1 MGGGLPKTTNWWGAF
16 VIGLAGTIL
25 VTGIAPV
32 MVTSLGAA
40 AIPSIFIITVSGYL
54 LCLFLAELSAMMP
67 DRSGG
72 SPAYAYPAFK
82 DRWPR
87 FAEHVNG
94 FTAWAYW
101 LGWFPVGPLNMILAS
116 FYIVNRFKLWTA
128 GFTPIHTQIAWW
140 TLGISIGGLLLL
152 IPAIR
157 GLRFG
162 TFFATTLALLS
173 MIPLTFLAI
182 SWIFHPRGRPLQLT
196 ALPGSRRRRLLRQ
209 PLRPRL
215 VHDLHRVRVPAD
227 LERDRDGGGRLLHR
241 RDEEPRPRRQDRDE
255 PRGCLRC
262 LHLHADPDRVRDRDR
277 DQGARQ
283 RRARRPEDD
292 LRQFR
297 LEGLR
302 RRGGSNVLDWLI
314 AIMLILALILS
325 ALNAITG
332 TARSLHQMSMDGQFP
347 RFFQHT
353 NHHGVPDRSMMFNI
367 VCMIIVVFFGGA
379 VEIYTFSNVGYLA
392 SFVPVLVGYYLLRKD
407 RPNVRR
413 PFKLPEWMKYLALA
427 LAAFYTFIYF
437 YGGITY
443 AQCACSQ
450 AGHSTLPY
458 YFIGWACSRRT
469 CRCTGGASAT
479 MTSGATA
486 PMTIGRSRR
495 PRSRAVRPVSVAPPG
510 CAVSPSTE
518 PPDPRRLDRAH
529 PARLRGSGDSR
540 RGDRVRR
547 RLAGPGGRV
556 RFSIARVHGTAFGFP
571 SPGLLPTKSEWQEQR
586 DLVARGQALRKGLQ
600 AEGEVVGT
608 REAAARICS
617 RPSGRCDAIVMAADP
632 AQPRG
637 RRLHVDTGALPGAPK
652 ARSRCTWSAKTVSP
666 HPARGARSARA

>member
-1 MGGGLPKTTNWWGAF
+1 MESTAAGHDELDYVGGGLPKTTNWWGAF

-87 FAEHVNG
+87 FAEHING

-116 FYIVNRFKLWTA
+116 FYIVNRFSLSTA

-140 TLGISIGGLLLL
+140 TLVISIGGLLLLL

-162 TFFATTLALLS
+162 TVFATTLAMLS
-173 MIPLTFLAI
+173 MIPLTFLTIYIA
-182 SWIFHPRGRPLQLT
+182 FAFLLT
-196 ALPGSRRRRLLRQ
+196 WNVIAMEAAACYIGETRNP
-209 PLRPRL
+209 
-215 VHDLHRVRVPAD
+215 
-227 LERDRDGGGRLLHR
+227 DRDAKIAMNLEGAYGVFIYTLIPIAFVIVIGTKALGNVAL
-241 RDEEPRPRRQDRDE
+241 
-255 PRGCLRC
+255 
-262 LHLHADPDRVRDRDR
+262 ADPKTIFVNFASKVF
-277 DQGARQ
+277 GAG
-283 RRARRPEDD
+283 A
-292 LRQFR
+292 
-297 LEGLR
+297 
-302 RRGGSNVLDWLI
+302 GSNVLNWLI

-347 RFFQHT
+347 KFFQHT

-458 YFIGWACSRRT
+458 YFAGFAVLAAYLPLYWWRKRDDVK
-469 CRCTGGASAT
+469 TGAA
-479 MTSGATA
+479 A
-486 PMTIGRSRR
+486 PMTIGQQ
-495 PRSRAVRPVSVAPPG
+495 AA
-510 CAVSPSTE
+510 A
-518 PPDPRRLDRAH
+518 A
-529 PARLRGSGDSR
+529 AGSG
-540 RGDRVRR
+540 
-547 RLAGPGGRV
+547 
-556 RFSIARVHGTAFGFP
+556 
-571 SPGLLPTKSEWQEQR
+571 
-586 DLVARGQALRKGLQ
+586 
-600 AEGEVVGT
+600 
-608 REAAARICS
+608 
-617 RPSGRCDAIVMAADP
+617 
-632 AQPRG
+632 
-637 RRLHVDTGALPGAPK
+637 GAP
-652 ARSRCTWSAKTVSP
+652 
-666 HPARGARSARA
+666 